1 MQIFDF
7 LIFISNRYL
16 YAFEKI
22 SNGETLDLRDDE
34 NEDSKRRTV
43 SQLQRVPQSYN
54 HSQHNVSGKN
64 SSKNTI

>member
-1 MQIFDF
+1 MIICCFW
-7 LIFISNRYL
+7 NRYL

-22 SNGETLDLRDDE
+22 TNGENLDLRDDE

-54 HSQHNVSGKN
+54 HSQHNVSGNKN
-64 SSKNTI
+64 LLKKKIV

>member
-1 MQIFDF
+1 M
-7 LIFISNRYL
+7 LLKPRYL

-22 SNGETLDLRDDE
+22 SHGENIDSHDDE

-54 HSQHNVSGKN
+54 HTQHNVSGMNKH
-64 SSKNTI
+64 